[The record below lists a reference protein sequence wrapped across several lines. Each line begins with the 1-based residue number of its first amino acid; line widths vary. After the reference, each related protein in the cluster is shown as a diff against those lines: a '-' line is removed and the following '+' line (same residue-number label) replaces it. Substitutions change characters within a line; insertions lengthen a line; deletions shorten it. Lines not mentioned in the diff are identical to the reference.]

1 MTFRFPA
8 RVTIQVDFSDV
19 KQTADGGGAHLRIGS
34 EEARRGP
41 GGTVRNHEGQG
52 QQRPGSRAWRS
63 TTGQPTGRKSRKQG
77 KKEIGSCMYCF

>member
-1 MTFRFPA
+1 MEEELT
-8 RVTIQVDFSDV
+8 SEW
-19 KQTADGGGAHLRIGS
+19 GLRRQ
-34 EEARRGP
+34 EEGL

-52 QQRPGSRAWRS
+52 QQRPGSWAWRS